1 MLPLI
6 AKGHLIPFLA
16 LAKQIPT
23 GHAPSSHGQL
33 EKEDLRLRLKPGYIS
48 SHAPPI
54 CQQILGTSLS
64 SFRTQCGS
72 EQWEFLPHFQ
82 APLHRRIP
90 FERISSEG
98 RVSGPQLAAPI
109 LFPSCLQ
116 EPVGG
121 RLALIGS
128 TPIWKEAESVVRTGK
143 RPGENTLK
151 RELWTKFEAAS
162 SNELLF
168 NDFVTHKGFLDRL
181 DEVS

>member
-1 MLPLI
+1 MIPLI
-6 AKGHLIPFLA
+6 AKGHLIPFLV

-33 EKEDLRLRLKPGYIS
+33 EKEDLHLRLKPGYIS

-90 FERISSEG
+90 FERISSG
-98 RVSGPQLAAPI
+98 TSDRIPFFHANFGDANDDLLDLLI
-109 LFPSCLQ
+109 LS
-116 EPVGG
+116 
-121 RLALIGS
+121 
-128 TPIWKEAESVVRTGK
+128 
-143 RPGENTLK
+143 
-151 RELWTKFEAAS
+151 
-162 SNELLF
+162 
-168 NDFVTHKGFLDRL
+168 
-181 DEVS
+181 